1 MQKPKAKTIIF
12 TLILLASIAIGTKPL
27 WTNEESRADVVSEQS
42 AVTAKEVPG
51 QDTQT
56 PGTAADTGAVTLT
69 QLLDSSF
76 ATGKPVAVVLTY
88 DADCCPDTKEFFD
101 EHRTT
106 TQEIEK
112 KYREE
117 VSFAWI
123 DIAIYDQLEH
133 DKLME
138 VAEEL
143 NVNSVPAL
151 VLLDNNRKVIKSWIG
166 ELNQEEVSQAIEQVV
181 N

>member
-1 MQKPKAKTIIF
+1 MD
-12 TLILLASIAIGTKPL
+12 
-27 WTNEESRADVVSEQS
+27 N
-42 AVTAKEVPG
+42 
-51 QDTQT
+51 
-56 PGTAADTGAVTLT
+56 
-69 QLLDSSF
+69 SF
-76 ATGKPVAVVLTY
+76 ATGKPVAVILTY
-88 DADCCPDTKEFFD
+88 DADCCPDTKKFFD
-101 EHRTT
+101 EHRAT

-112 KYREE
+112 KYGEK

-143 NVNSVPAL
+143 NVNSVPAV